1 MKSAYLGLFSTIF
14 NWVFEKI
21 LSPIIEFLAGLLSS
35 VFEWIFENILV
46 PILTL
51 VIETVTPWL
60 VKFFKDL
67 FAELFYKIL
76 AYLCELVDFL
86 EETFDIFAGTTPVK
100 DVTRD
105 VSDSLLN
112 IVIFNPTIKKLFY
125 MVMAIAFVLTL
136 TFAVISVAK
145 ATFDLEFNGRKPV
158 AQVMR
163 TLFKTMIQFMIVPLM
178 VLFILNLASKLLVA
192 IEDSTKMANGTTGNP
207 SLGSTVF
214 AITSLDASVSPS
226 ENVSGNSSTSK
237 NFLNEGVRG
246 YFYRREAGWDYTSL
260 SSIRPY
266 FKFADFDFFTGYAV
280 CIFLIIILA
289 ATAIVFV
296 QRIFEVVILYVIC
309 PFFVSTMPLDEG
321 EKYKKWKELFFG
333 KLFGGYGSILG
344 MKIYLMLVP
353 FIMGNSIV
361 WGNSSNDSAYLMKLL
376 FIVGGAWATFK
387 LGPMVTGLISA
398 EAAQGESATSGMVG
412 GMAGSALA
420 TAAVKSA
427 QFTGK
432 LAGMGIGAL
441 AGSSKESDDLADQKF
456 DDMRKA
462 QMEDSGELPEDE
474 ESDGKGG
481 GADIPDKPGDGESG
495 DSRDTENNMEDFM
508 NEADE
513 KEDQEEKDNGAD
525 IGDKPEDTEGKP
537 EDTEDGE
544 KDNEADIDDKQELG
558 EDTDEPADDDDPLN
572 QSFNDNDNLTDE
584 ELEDRDIENTLG
596 KDALEEKK
604 EESESKEE
612 EKGNKYKQGTAKTQ
626 NKFDKF
632 LGLCHRVLPHKA
644 NKDGSYSFG
653 LLGFRVNYDK
663 DGNRTG
669 FKIPCVKFKYDDK
682 GNVRLHKMN
691 FGIAKIQRE
700 PSSGSMKL
708 KSIPLIGLNRKADKE
723 TGEFNVTR
731 IGALGINREKGK
743 DGSYHVSKIGALG
756 ITRSQINDK
765 GEYGITGVSPI
776 GLKMDTHKNGERT
789 VSSIAGLKFGSVLNK
804 QTGHFETSGVRVGN
818 MIFGGGNYVKGH
830 DGSEIKPNK
839 GTGGGGSSS
848 SSGRKPSGG
857 GKSGSGLNVKSG
869 GNLSGGGSG
878 SGLSGGSKGTVSTSG
893 SGNKGT
899 TPTPKKSGGSS
910 LGGNK
915 NLDVKQSGSTLNTS
929 SNENHQGS
937 SSLGG
942 GKTLNTQTSGDDLNK
957 STLGGK
963 SDLGNGGLGNDGGL
977 DDAMSVRGSLDD
989 SENIEDGFE
998 IEAPD
1003 GFTVINEEN
1012 GPTEMVDDY
1021 FEKEAEKMN
1030 PQSEPQKDS
1039 KKDKKGN
1046 KS

>member
-100 DVTRD
+100 DVARD

-260 SSIRPY
+260 SSIRPF

-398 EAAQGESATSGMVG
+398 EAAHGEMATSGMVG
-412 GMAGSALA
+412 GMAGGALA

-432 LAGMGIGAL
+432 MVGKGVGLAVGP
-441 AGSSKESDDLADQKF
+441 SKDSEEKTALADQKF
-456 DDMRKA
+456 DDMRRA
-462 QMEDSGELPEDE
+462 QMEESGELPEDE
-474 ESDGKGG
+474 ETGGKGG
-481 GADIPDKPGDGESG
+481 GLDLPDKPGDGNESEET
-495 DSRDTENNMEDFM
+495 RDTENNMEDFM

-558 EDTDEPADDDDPLN
+558 EDTDEPAGDDDPLN

-731 IGALGINREKGK
+731 IGALGIDREKGK

-756 ITRSQINDK
+756 VTRSQINDS
-765 GEYGITGVSPI
+765 GEYGITGVSSI

-839 GTGGGGSSS
+839 GTGGS
-848 SSGRKPSGG
+848 
-857 GKSGSGLNVKSG
+857 KSGSSGGSLNVK
-869 GNLSGGGSG
+869 SG
-878 SGLSGGSKGTVSTSG
+878 SGLSGRSSVSSSG
-893 SGNKGT
+893 GNKGAA
-899 TPTPKKSGGSS
+899 PGPKKSSGSS
-910 LGGNK
+910 LGGSK
-915 NLDVKQSGSTLNTS
+915 NLNVSSGSSSSGSTPS
-929 SNENHQGS
+929 PSNS

-942 GKTLNTQTSGDDLNK
+942 KQDLNTSSGSTSEGLTSGGGDIGGKSNLGTG
-957 STLGGK
+957 STLGNDNS
-963 SDLGNGGLGNDGGL
+963 SDDTL
-977 DDAMSVRGSLDD
+977 SVHGSLDD
-989 SENIEDGFE
+989 SETTDDGLVDTIGSINDVEDPAE
-998 IEAPD
+998 DDNP
-1003 GFTVINEEN
+1003 
-1012 GPTEMVDDY
+1012 VDI
-1021 FEKEAEKMN
+1021 AG
-1030 PQSEPQKDS
+1030 
-1039 KKDKKGN
+1039 DKKN
-1046 KS
+1046 L

>member
-1 MKSAYLGLFSTIF
+1 MKSAYLGLFATIF
-14 NWVFEKI
+14 NWIFEKI
-21 LSPIIEFLAGLLSS
+21 LSPIVEFIANLLST

-86 EETFDIFAGTTPVK
+86 EECFDIFAGTAPVK

-112 IVIFNPTIKKLFY
+112 IIVFNPTIKKLFY

-145 ATFDLEFNGRKPV
+145 ATFDLEFNGRRPV

-163 TLFKTMIQFMIVPLM
+163 NLFKTMIQFMLVPLM
-178 VLFILNLASKLLVA
+178 VLFILNLASRLLVA
-192 IEDSTKMANGTTGNP
+192 IEDSTKMANGTMGDP

-214 AITSLDASVSPS
+214 AIASLDASKNPS
-226 ENVSGNSSTSK
+226 ENVSHNSSTSK
-237 NFLNEGVRG
+237 NFLEEGARG
-246 YFYRREAGWDYTSL
+246 RFYRREAGFDYTSL
-260 SSIRPY
+260 SSIRGS
-266 FKFADFDFFTGYAV
+266 FNFADFDFFTGYVV
-280 CIFLIIILA
+280 CIFLIIVLA
-289 ATAIVFV
+289 ATGIVFV
-296 QRIFEVVILYVIC
+296 QRIFEVVILYIIC
-309 PFFVSTMPLDEG
+309 PFFVSMMPLDEG
-321 EKYKKWKELFFG
+321 EKFKKWKELFFG

-344 MKIYLMLVP
+344 MKIYLMLIP
-353 FIMGNSIV
+353 FIMGNQIV
-361 WGNSSNDSAYLMKLL
+361 WGSSSNDSAYLMKLL
-376 FIVGGAWATFK
+376 FVVGGAWATFK

-398 EAAQGESATSGMVG
+398 EAAQGESAMSSMVG
-412 GMAGSALA
+412 GMAGSTLA
-420 TAAVKSA
+420 SAAVKSA

-432 LAGMGIGAL
+432 MLGKGVGA
-441 AGSSKESDDLADQKF
+441 AFGSSKKDSEEESALADQKF

-462 QMEDSGELPEDE
+462 QMEDSGELSEDE
-474 ESDGKGG
+474 ESGGEGG

-495 DSRDTENNMEDFM
+495 DTGGTDSLKETDD
-508 NEADE
+508 
-513 KEDQEEKDNGAD
+513 KEDQEETKGNETD
-525 IGDKPEDTEGKP
+525 IGDKPEDTE
-537 EDTEDGE
+537 DVE
-544 KDNEADIDDKQELG
+544 KDNEADIDEKGELG
-558 EDTDEPADDDDPLN
+558 EDTDEPAGDDDPLN
-572 QSFNDNDNLTDE
+572 QSFNQDDDLTDE
-584 ELEDRDIENTLG
+584 ELENKELENTLG

-731 IGALGINREKGK
+731 IGALGIDREKGK

-756 ITRSQINDK
+756 VTRSQINDS
-765 GEYGITGVSPI
+765 GEYGITGVSSI

-789 VSSIAGLKFGSVLNK
+789 ISSIAGLKFGSVLNK

-839 GTGGGGSSS
+839 GTGGG
-848 SSGRKPSGG
+848 
-857 GKSGSGLNVKSG
+857 KSGSSGGSLNVK
-869 GNLSGGGSG
+869 LG
-878 SGLSGGSKGTVSTSG
+878 SGLSGRSSVSSSG
-893 SGNKGT
+893 GNKGAA
-899 TPTPKKSGGSS
+899 PGPNRGGGSS
-910 LGGNK
+910 LGGSK
-915 NLDVKQSGSTLNTS
+915 NLNVSSESSSSGSTPS
-929 SNENHQGS
+929 PSNS

-942 GKTLNTQTSGDDLNK
+942 KQDLNTSSGSTSEGLSSGGGDIGGKSNLGTG
-957 STLGGK
+957 STLGNDNS
-963 SDLGNGGLGNDGGL
+963 SDDTL
-977 DDAMSVRGSLDD
+977 SVHGSLDD
-989 SENIEDGFE
+989 SETTDDGLVDTIGSINDVEDPVE
-998 IEAPD
+998 DDNP
-1003 GFTVINEEN
+1003 
-1012 GPTEMVDDY
+1012 VDI
-1021 FEKEAEKMN
+1021 AG
-1030 PQSEPQKDS
+1030 
-1039 KKDKKGN
+1039 DKKN
-1046 KS
+1046 L